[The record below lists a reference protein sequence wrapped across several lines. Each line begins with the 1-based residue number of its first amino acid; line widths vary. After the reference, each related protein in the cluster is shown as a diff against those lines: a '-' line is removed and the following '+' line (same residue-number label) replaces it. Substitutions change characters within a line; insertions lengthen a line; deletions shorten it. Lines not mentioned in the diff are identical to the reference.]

1 MLSAD
6 FPTLS
11 APSSPSC
18 VVDVISP
25 QHIVGPLRRAQRL
38 PSQGPIPPIRGK
50 CPEGT
55 KGVGTLSP
63 KVTER
68 LSQIWYDLSV
78 SAFRRATSP
87 ERGGF
92 GFPHRHGFPYEGKL
106 SPQATDEVDNV
117 SSTQLPP
124 PHPSRLTP
132 CHLPLIGEGFLP
144 TSPHAKIPRRLHP
157 KIKKSP
163 SHPGRRT

>member
-1 MLSAD
+1 MQPIFMLSAD

-25 QHIVGPLRRAQRL
+25 TTYCGPAPPHPKAPLR
-38 PSQGPIPPIRGK
+38 GCHK
-50 CPEGT
+50 FGT
-55 KGVGTLSP
+55 
-63 KVTER
+63 
-68 LSQIWYDLSV
+68 
-78 SAFRRATSP
+78 TSP
-87 ERGGF
+87 SRRSAEPPPLKGEALDFRTAMASPMRGSC
-92 GFPHRHGFPYEGKL
+92 RRK
-106 SPQATDEVDNV
+106 ATDEVDNV

-124 PHPSRLTP
+124 PHPSRLPP

-157 KIKKSP
+157 NIKKSP
-163 SHPGRRT
+163 SHPGGRT

>member
-1 MLSAD
+1 MQPIFMLSAD

-11 APSSPSC
+11 TPSSPSC

-25 QHIVGPLRRAQRL
+25 TTYCRPAPPRPKAPL
-38 PSQGPIPPIRGK
+38 SG
-50 CPEGT
+50 E
-55 KGVGTLSP
+55 LSP

-92 GFPHRHGFPYEGKL
+92 GFSHRHGFPYEGKL

-124 PHPSRLTP
+124 PHPSRLPP
-132 CHLPLIGEGFLP
+132 CHLPLIGEGFFLP
-144 TSPHAKIPRRLHP
+144 TSPHAKIPHRLHP

-163 SHPGRRT
+163 SHPGGRT

>member
-25 QHIVGPLRRAQRL
+25 TTYCGPA
-38 PSQGPIPPIRGK
+38 PPRPK
-50 CPEGT
+50 APLSEE
-55 KGVGTLSP
+55 LSP

-87 ERGGF
+87 ERGDF
-92 GFPHRHGFPYEGKL
+92 GFSHRHGFPYEGKL
-106 SPQATDEVDNV
+106 SPQATDEVDSV
-117 SSTQLPP
+117 S
-124 PHPSRLTP
+124 
-132 CHLPLIGEGFLP
+132 
-144 TSPHAKIPRRLHP
+144 
-157 KIKKSP
+157 
-163 SHPGRRT
+163 

>member
-1 MLSAD
+1 MQPIFMLSAD

-25 QHIVGPLRRAQRL
+25 TTYCGPA
-38 PSQGPIPPIRGK
+38 PPRPKAPLSG
-50 CPEGT
+50 E
-55 KGVGTLSP
+55 LSP

-87 ERGGF
+87 ERGDF
-92 GFPHRHGFPYEGKL
+92 GFSHRHGFPYEGKL

-124 PHPSRLTP
+124 PHPSRLPP
-132 CHLPLIGEGFLP
+132 CHLPLIGEGFFLP
-144 TSPHAKIPRRLHP
+144 TSPHAKIPHRLHP

-163 SHPGRRT
+163 SHPGGRT

>member
-1 MLSAD
+1 MLVCT
-6 FPTLS
+6 FLHWILLFCT
-11 APSSPSC
+11 
-18 VVDVISP
+18 
-25 QHIVGPLRRAQRL
+25 HQRL
-38 PSQGPIPPIRGK
+38 PFQGPIPPIRGK

-106 SPQATDEVDNV
+106 SPQATDEGMQALNICIVV
-117 SSTQLPP
+117 SMVLPD
-124 PHPSRLTP
+124 PHPALRATCPYPFCPFGTFPPDRGNRPLRGEPFPLRRVTP
-132 CHLPLIGEGFLP
+132 QALRAS
-144 TSPHAKIPRRLHP
+144 SP
-157 KIKKSP
+157 
-163 SHPGRRT
+163 